1 MIIRKLDT
9 IDALCFALTSK
20 HNYDLVMYKHREAIL
35 QLTKRDTPLFT
46 SNLQNPKD
54 GAWLSVDGQSRL
66 EQVVSRLWDW
76 FGQRCVYCGY
86 HERALSRLKGKT
98 WVYTGHPCH
107 FGMQY
112 WRAGSDLQI
121 ALFNEQICAFDID
134 NWISKRH
141 RSNHAAIILKRL
153 FLEYRGLLIEV
164 KRKLEGPSRIDVAD
178 LRPYIQLF
186 IAMLNKWDGWTR
198 VGRQIYPSCFK
209 AGLVAKSLYELR
221 RLFAGYG
228 CICSCY
234 GELGRPYSI
243 TVTCCHPPKSR
254 SLRYHCRG

>member
-20 HNYDLVMYKHREAIL
+20 HNYDLVMYKHKEAIL
-35 QLTKRDTPLFT
+35 QLTKRGTPLFM
-46 SNLQNPKD
+46 SNSQNPKD
-54 GAWLSVDGQSRL
+54 GVWLSVDGESRL

-86 HERALSRLKGKT
+86 HERALSRLEGKT

-107 FGMQY
+107 FGMHY
-112 WRAGSDLQI
+112 WRAGSDLQT
-121 ALFNEQICAFDID
+121 ALFNEQRYAFDID

-141 RSNHAAIILKRL
+141 RSSYAVIILKFL
-153 FLEYRGLLIEV
+153 FLAYRGLLREV
-164 KRKLEGPSRIDVAD
+164 KRNLEDHSRIGAAD

-186 IAMLNKWDGWTR
+186 IAMLNKWDRWTR
-198 VGRQIYPSCFK
+198 VGRHISPSCFK
-209 AGLVAKSLYELR
+209 AGLWAKSLYGLR
-221 RLFAGYG
+221 RLFTGNG

-234 GELGRPYSI
+234 GDLGRPYSI
-243 TVTCCHPPKSR
+243 TLTCCHPPKPR
-254 SLRYHCRG
+254 SLRYH